1 MLKYVITLASVA
13 LTSLVYS
20 ADSFYC
26 PQNSGYINVGMNQ
39 QEVRA
44 SCGEPTTL
52 QSGANTVTQQIPV
65 TQLVYSTINAGP
77 VDYYQGIAPIYSM
90 WSLPSGSQGI
100 NLQINLVNNRVSSIT
115 LNQEQTNAVSACSG
129 GTFQIGDDIEAVM
142 NACGSPNVVN
152 DTYITQ
158 EVPKDS
164 RPEKWVY
171 DLTDQPSITLTFVNG
186 ILQSIQ

>member
-1 MLKYVITLASVA
+1 MLKYVFILATFA
-13 LTSLVYS
+13 LTSVLHA

-26 PQNSGYINVGMNQ
+26 PQNSGYINIGMSQ

-44 SCGEPTTL
+44 ACGEPTQL
-52 QSGANTVTQQIPV
+52 LAGANTVTQQIPV
-65 TQLVYSTINAGP
+65 TQLVYSTINSGP

-90 WSLPSGSQGI
+90 WSLPSGTQGVT
-100 NLQINLVNNRVSSIT
+100 LQVNLVNNRVSAIT

-129 GTFQIGDDIEAVM
+129 GTFQIGDDIDAVM
-142 NACGSPNVVN
+142 TACGAPNVVN
-152 DTYITQ
+152 NSYIDQ
-158 EVPKDS
+158 EVPKDNH
-164 RPEKWVY
+164 PEKWVY

>member
-1 MLKYVITLASVA
+1 MLKYVFIVATFA
-13 LTSLVYS
+13 LTPALHA

-26 PQNSGYINVGMNQ
+26 PQNSGYINLGMSQ

-44 SCGEPTTL
+44 ACGEPTQL
-52 QSGANTVTQQIPV
+52 QAGANTVTQQIPV
-65 TQLVYSTINAGP
+65 TQLVYSTINSGP

-90 WSLPSGSQGI
+90 WSLPSGSQGV
-100 NLQINLVNNRVSSIT
+100 NLQVNLVNNRVSAIT

-129 GTFQIGDDIEAVM
+129 GPFQIGDNIDAVM
-142 NACGSPNVVN
+142 TACGPPNVVN
-152 DTYITQ
+152 NSYINQ
-158 EVPKDS
+158 EVPKDNH
-164 RPEKWVY
+164 PEKWIY